1 MITGTDTTT
10 VVGVVS
16 IEQSV
21 LGDAPNNFDMIPLS
35 VTDLSIHNN
44 QSSDVISPVTVIA
57 QAITPAAFDM
67 TAFDENSKVTINSYR
82 TGQVEVRPQL
92 AVTEVASNFD
102 LVAFNVSNKV
112 TIVGVSAAAMVPIA
126 TISDSVFTKIEYSD
140 PIQYWN

>member
-21 LGDAPNNFDMIPLS
+21 LGDTPNNFDMIPLS
-35 VTDLSIHNN
+35 VTDLSIHNS
-44 QSSDVISPVTVIA
+44 QSSDVIAPVTVIA
-57 QAITPAAFDM
+57 QAIAPAAFDM
-67 TAFDENSKVTINSYR
+67 TAFVEVGKVTINSYR
-82 TGQVEVRPQL
+82 TGQVEVKPRL

-102 LVAFNVSNKV
+102 LVPFNISNKV